1 MQECPICLLLTGH
14 GVVVRLSSTPRAH
27 LTHPAGV
34 HDGDP
39 VVAADGV
46 EPVGDG
52 DDGAGGEVGL
62 DGALDQ
68 VVRLH
73 VHRGGGLVQQ
83 QDPVLTQQGAGQADE
98 LPLTH
103 TARQE
108 TRRYREYGQWS
119 WRHVQGSQ
127 GWSEGGSCGLVPDIT

>member
-1 MQECPICLLLTGH
+1 MQKCPISLPLTNH
-14 GVVVRLSSTPRAH
+14 EIVVKLSTTPRAP
-27 LTHPAGV
+27 LTHPPGV

-83 QDPVLTQQGAGQADE
+83 QDPVLTQHGAGQADQ

-108 TRRYREYGQWS
+108 TQRYRGYDHRDTSTEAGNTVRGTAVTWYQTQ
-119 WRHVQGSQ
+119 R
-127 GWSEGGSCGLVPDIT
+127 